1 MELVLGIAG
10 GLSEAETLPFVRSLI
25 ATGFAGELLLFL
37 HRAPPGLATV
47 LRRCGVEVREVELDG
62 VPDPLSYNLVRYG
75 LFAEHLRGRGGATRV
90 LVSDVRDV
98 LFQRD
103 PFAVLPPGPALH
115 LFLEHPSKPI
125 GRCLWTSSWIRFRYG
140 DAALPPLAE
149 LPVVCSGVA
158 LGDLT
163 SMRGYLERVA
173 REIDPRLR
181 ATNYMAGYDQGIVNR
196 LCHGGEIQRLVLHP
210 HARSPVL
217 HLGNAPPGSVSL
229 GARGEVQNDAGEVV
243 AVVHQYDRHPE
254 LSGLASGLGVHGDE
268 FCGEIPDR
276 LSSGDG

>member
-10 GLSEAETLPFVRSLI
+10 GLSEAETLPFVRSLV

-47 LRRCGVEVREVELDG
+47 LRRGGADVREVELEG

-75 LFAEHLRGRGGATRV
+75 LFAEELRDRPEATRV

-103 PFAVLPPGPALH
+103 PFAVLPPGPGLH
-115 LFLEHPSKPI
+115 LFLEHASKPI

-158 LGDLT
+158 LGDLA
-163 SMRGYLERVA
+163 SMRGYLATVA

-196 LCHGGEIQRLVLHP
+196 LCHRGEIPGLLLHP
-210 HARSPVL
+210 YASSPVL
-217 HLGNAPPGSVSL
+217 HLGNAPPGSVRV
-229 GARGEVQNDAGEVV
+229 GASGEVQNDDGAVV
-243 AVVHQYDRHPE
+243 AIVHQYDRHPE
-254 LSGLASGLGVHGDE
+254 LS
-268 FCGEIPDR
+268 PR
-276 LSSGDG
+276 